1 MELTQNE
8 FGTNNS
14 YRLHEILVCP
24 TCEQAYENI
33 YMGRNR
39 IKPTFYD
46 DFPKIHLAKIDCPIC
61 VESMQKFIKQKADPK
76 YMEGYYVLAINCNKK
91 LANIISKNIE
101 RDYPGVARIVETA
114 KKNNRNRRFRVEI
127 KNSYWIDCQIEV
139 LKKANKKKYLV

>member
-39 IKPTFYD
+39 IKPTFYP
-46 DFPKIHLAKIDCPIC
+46 DFPKIHLMKIDCPVC
-61 VESMQKFIKQKADPK
+61 EDSMEKFTKQKADPK
-76 YMEGYYVLAINCNKK
+76 YMAGYSALAAYCNRT
-91 LANIISKNIE
+91 LAETISQNIE
-101 RDYPGVARIVETA
+101 RDYPGNSRIVETA